1 MRMRNVKRWLTSLL
15 CVAMLFS
22 TLSVFGAVPKA
33 KAVSTYDGEAGAAW
47 GRANYKGKY
56 NYSCATFASQCLNA
70 GGFTDVYDAGCTS
83 LRRKLLATGVFVEY
97 PLEVTKQKI
106 YPHSSANNGKV
117 SVGDVLLVH
126 KRGSSTYVHAYVA
139 ETVNDGPL
147 YVVQTSLGDVYGS
160 RHCWFDYNGNTT
172 DYEIVSMH
180 YTGKTPE
187 PDPNRDELGCT
198 TAYAGWYQ
206 VTYRTGASVNSGHNK
221 NWNSKVGEIPYG
233 QYVYISKATGTGS
246 GNLGHIT
253 YNGVERYIAMGMLT
267 RMSGNPIGAVENFW
281 GEEGNVR
288 LTGWAFDWD
297 NCEAQLQINV
307 YLDSELVYQGKA
319 EAERT
324 DINQAY
330 SNVVGSY
337 HGYNFWISTNKTG
350 NHSYSVYAINV
361 GSGDHT
367 CIGSGTVNIP
377 APVEDLCSTAYAGWY
392 YVSADKVEIHS
403 EHNLSS
409 SIREAIKDQRV
420 YVTKATGTGVGQLG
434 HITLSD
440 GKEYYIAMAG
450 LTRLTGVESE
460 AGLTCANASGGYI
473 ISRGSA
479 YNWDDLNE
487 KVTVRIVADSGQE
500 VTVVANQSGYNPL
513 YRWSVLTPNEES
525 QGDNHNFTTKL
536 GVLSG
541 GKHTIHVYVYSSRKG
556 GWIETETQELEVD
569 TVTKLDIES
578 LPAKTEYSVGD
589 TLDTT
594 GLKLKATCELTPW
607 PAMERE
613 VTGDFTCTPMV
624 LNAAGEQTI
633 TVNYRGETTTFKVH
647 VKSNDTEA
655 PVISDV
661 QVTNVTTE
669 GYDVSCTVTDNV
681 GVNRVQ
687 FPTWTDANGQDDL
700 LSDWSINPKASGTR
714 NGDTWTFHVSIA
726 DHNNERG
733 KYITHIYAYD
743 DAGNIQSNINV
754 ASGVEVP
761 VPNPTLTFDA
771 NGGTAEFDTKQ
782 AERGAAYGA
791 LPEAWMDGY
800 VFDGWYTD
808 AVGGSRVSSSTVY
821 TAAGHTTLYAHWMP
835 VASDAEQ
842 GWSLQDGTLIIT
854 SQGAMQD
861 YTSARETPWFSDR
874 ADIRKIVVQNGVTSI
889 GNYAFYGCENVTS
902 VALPSTVTQIGK
914 LAFYGCRNLSSLTLP
929 DSLTMVEDY
938 AFAKASGLGT
948 IAFKGSA
955 PLFGAGVFADV
966 SAEVRYPA
974 EDSTWTDAVRQS
986 YTGNVSWAGVS
997 EAELTVQTSDLQL
1010 NDPELEALLADSCV

>member
-1 MRMRNVKRWLTSLL
+1 MRNVKRWLTSLL

-22 TLSVFGAVPKA
+22 TLSVFSSMPKA
-33 KAVSTYDGEAGAAW
+33 KAAGMSIAELQVKYPHNKYWNHYGMSGNNADGYTDHECTGHKYCNWFMHNGTKWSSQCMGFAHQLAYLYSGRDPISGSGWSILWYKNDNAAYRSAIDNVKTGDVITYYESTSTSAKKTHTVFVTGVSGETVYLAECNYGGRCVIHW
-47 GRANYKGKY
+47 GRTMTKTQFKNLV
-56 NYSCATFASQCLNA
+56 NENTSIRICPS
-70 GGFTDVYDAGCTS
+70 DVSPNPD
-83 LRRKLLATGVFVEY
+83 
-97 PLEVTKQKI
+97 P
-106 YPHSSANNGKV
+106 
-117 SVGDVLLVH
+117 DV
-126 KRGSSTYVHAYVA
+126 
-139 ETVNDGPL
+139 D
-147 YVVQTSLGDVYGS
+147 SLGCS
-160 RHCWFDYNGNTT
+160 
-172 DYEIVSMH
+172 
-180 YTGKTPE
+180 
-187 PDPNRDELGCT
+187 

-253 YNGVERYIAMGMLT
+253 YNGVERYIAMGLFKRVNDRT
-267 RMSGNPIGAVENFW
+267 GDPFGALDGCIPEAGGF
-281 GEEGNVR
+281 R
-288 LTGWAFDWD
+288 LIGWALDWD
-297 NCEAQLQINV
+297 APYTALQINV
-307 YLDSELVYQGKA
+307 YLDGQLVLQGKA
-319 EAERT
+319 DAQRT
-324 DINQAY
+324 DLNQNIA
-330 SNVVGSY
+330 GDIGDY
-337 HGYNFWISTNKTG
+337 HGYNLWIPTDKTG
-350 NHSYSVYAINV
+350 EHRYSVYAINEGA
-361 GSGDHT
+361 GSHV
-367 CIGSGTVNIP
+367 CIKEGTVNLPVRDKDGPEISNVQVTNVTNTGYDVSCTVTDP
-377 APVEDLCSTAYAGWY
+377 SGVERVQFPTWTDANGQDDLLSDWGTNPKASGTRNGDTWIFHVNIADHNNEGGTYCTDIHAYDTHGNESGWNAP
-392 YVSADKVEIHS
+392 
-403 EHNLSS
+403 
-409 SIREAIKDQRV
+409 RV
-420 YVTKATGTGVGQLG
+420 YV
-434 HITLSD
+434 
-440 GKEYYIAMAG
+440 
-450 LTRLTGVESE
+450 
-460 AGLTCANASGGYI
+460 
-473 ISRGSA
+473 
-479 YNWDDLNE
+479 
-487 KVTVRIVADSGQE
+487 
-500 VTVVANQSGYNPL
+500 
-513 YRWSVLTPNEES
+513 
-525 QGDNHNFTTKL
+525 
-536 GVLSG
+536 
-541 GKHTIHVYVYSSRKG
+541 
-556 GWIETETQELEVD
+556 
-569 TVTKLDIES
+569 
-578 LPAKTEYSVGD
+578 
-589 TLDTT
+589 
-594 GLKLKATCELTPW
+594 
-607 PAMERE
+607 
-613 VTGDFTCTPMV
+613 
-624 LNAAGEQTI
+624 
-633 TVNYRGETTTFKVH
+633 
-647 VKSNDTEA
+647 DTEL
-655 PVISDV
+655 PVISNV

-714 NGDTWTFHVSIA
+714 DGDTWTFHVSIA

-761 VPNPTLTFDA
+761 VPDPTLTFDA

-808 AVGGSRVSSSTVY
+808 AVGGDRVSSSTVY

>member
-22 TLSVFGAVPKA
+22 TLSVFSSMPKA
-33 KAVSTYDGEAGAAW
+33 KAAGMTIAQLQEKYPHNKYWNHYGMSGNNADGYTNHECTGHNYCNWFIHNGTKWSSQCMGFAHQLAYLYSGRDPISGSGWSILWYKNDNAAYRSAIDNVKTGDVITYYESTSTSAKKTHTVFVTGVSGETVYLAECNYGGRCVIHW
-47 GRANYKGKY
+47 GRTMTKTQFKNLV
-56 NYSCATFASQCLNA
+56 NENTSIRICPS
-70 GGFTDVYDAGCTS
+70 DVSPNPD
-83 LRRKLLATGVFVEY
+83 
-97 PLEVTKQKI
+97 P
-106 YPHSSANNGKV
+106 
-117 SVGDVLLVH
+117 DV
-126 KRGSSTYVHAYVA
+126 
-139 ETVNDGPL
+139 D
-147 YVVQTSLGDVYGS
+147 SLGCS
-160 RHCWFDYNGNTT
+160 
-172 DYEIVSMH
+172 
-180 YTGKTPE
+180 
-187 PDPNRDELGCT
+187 

-253 YNGVERYIAMGMLT
+253 YNGAERYIAMGMLK
-267 RMSGNPIGAVENFW
+267 RMSGDPLGSVDSYGADAGSVWLN
-281 GEEGNVR
+281 
-288 LTGWAFDWD
+288 GWAFDWD
-297 NCEAQLQINV
+297 NCESQLTIEV
-307 YLDSELVYQGKA
+307 CLDDNLVLQGKA
-319 EAERT
+319 DGECSEVNGR
-324 DINQAY
+324 Y
-330 SNVVGSY
+330 SWVVGSY
-337 HGYNFWISTNKTG
+337 HGFSLRANTNLSGSHKMD
-350 NHSYSVYAINV
+350 VYAVNV
-361 GSGDHT
+361 GSGSNK
-367 CIGSGTVNIP
+367 CIGSVWVDIP
-377 APVEDLCSTAYAGWY
+377 AADTTGPEISNVQVTNVTNTGYDVSCTVTDPSGVDRVQFPTWTDANGQDDLLSDWSTNQKARGTQNGDTWTFHVDIADHNNEGGTYCTDIHAYDKYGNDSGWN
-392 YVSADKVEIHS
+392 AP
-403 EHNLSS
+403 
-409 SIREAIKDQRV
+409 RV
-420 YVTKATGTGVGQLG
+420 YV
-434 HITLSD
+434 
-440 GKEYYIAMAG
+440 
-450 LTRLTGVESE
+450 
-460 AGLTCANASGGYI
+460 
-473 ISRGSA
+473 
-479 YNWDDLNE
+479 
-487 KVTVRIVADSGQE
+487 
-500 VTVVANQSGYNPL
+500 
-513 YRWSVLTPNEES
+513 
-525 QGDNHNFTTKL
+525 
-536 GVLSG
+536 
-541 GKHTIHVYVYSSRKG
+541 
-556 GWIETETQELEVD
+556 
-569 TVTKLDIES
+569 
-578 LPAKTEYSVGD
+578 
-589 TLDTT
+589 
-594 GLKLKATCELTPW
+594 
-607 PAMERE
+607 
-613 VTGDFTCTPMV
+613 
-624 LNAAGEQTI
+624 
-633 TVNYRGETTTFKVH
+633 
-647 VKSNDTEA
+647 DTEL
-655 PVISDV
+655 PVISNV

-681 GVNRVQ
+681 GVNRVV
-687 FPTWTDANGQDDL
+687 FPTWTALNDQDDL
-700 LSDWSINPKASGTR
+700 APEWWDVNHTATRGTQ
-714 NGDTWTFHVSIA
+714 NGDTWTFHVNIA
-726 DHNNERG
+726 DHNNEHG
-733 KYITHIYAYD
+733 TYLTHIYAYD
-743 DAGNIQSNINV
+743 DAGNRNV
-754 ASGVEVP
+754 FTLEIEVP
-761 VPNPTLTFDA
+761 VPDPTLTFDA

-800 VFDGWYTD
+800 VFEGWYTD
-808 AVGGSRVSSSTVY
+808 AVGGDRVSSATVY

>member
-1 MRMRNVKRWLTSLL
+1 MRMRNVKRWLSSLL

-206 VTYRTGASVNSGHNK
+206 ETKDKTGASVNADHHK
-221 NWNSKVGEIPYG
+221 NWNSNRKVGEIPYNG
-233 QYVYISKATGTGS
+233 YVYVSKATGTGS

-253 YNGVERYIAMGMLT
+253 YNGNECYVAMGLFT
-267 RMSGNPIGAVENFW
+267 RVNDRTGDPVTAMDSCVGK
-281 GEEGNVR
+281 EGGIS

-297 NCEAQLQINV
+297 SPYESLQIKV
-307 YLDSELVYQGKA
+307 YLQNVLAYQGVA
-319 EAERT
+319 NVERSDLNKNVSG
-324 DINQAY
+324 DI
-330 SNVVGSY
+330 GDY
-337 HGYNFWISTNKTG
+337 HGFNLWVPAEPG
-350 NHSYSVYAINV
+350 NYSYSVYAVNV
-361 GSGDHT
+361 GAGNDTIIDFGFLTVPESDTTGPEISNVQVTNVTNTGYDVSCTVTDPSGVDKVLFPTWITREDGSGD
-367 CIGSGTVNIP
+367 
-377 APVEDLCSTAYAGWY
+377 L
-392 YVSADKVEIHS
+392 AD
-403 EHNLSS
+403 
-409 SIREAIKDQRV
+409 
-420 YVTKATGTGVGQLG
+420 
-434 HITLSD
+434 
-440 GKEYYIAMAG
+440 
-450 LTRLTGVESE
+450 
-460 AGLTCANASGGYI
+460 
-473 ISRGSA
+473 
-479 YNWDDLNE
+479 NWDQDSRIFGTRDGDTW
-487 KVTVRIVADSGQE
+487 KVHINAADHENRSNYITDIRAWDMRG
-500 VTVVANQSGYNPL
+500 N
-513 YRWSVLTPNEES
+513 
-525 QGDNHNFTTKL
+525 L
-536 GVLSG
+536 GSYLG
-541 GKHTIHVYVYSSRKG
+541 IHVN
-556 GWIETETQELEVD
+556 
-569 TVTKLDIES
+569 
-578 LPAKTEYSVGD
+578 
-589 TLDTT
+589 LDT
-594 GLKLKATCELTPW
+594 EL
-607 PAMERE
+607 
-613 VTGDFTCTPMV
+613 
-624 LNAAGEQTI
+624 
-633 TVNYRGETTTFKVH
+633 
-647 VKSNDTEA
+647 

-700 LSDWSINPKASGTR
+700 LSDWSINPKASGTQ
-714 NGDTWTFHVSIA
+714 NGDTWTFHVNIA
-726 DHNNERG
+726 DHNNEHG
-733 KYITHIYAYD
+733 TYLTHIYAYD
-743 DAGNIQSNINV
+743 DAGNRNV
-754 ASGVEVP
+754 FTLEIEVP

-808 AVGGSRVSSSTVY
+808 AVGGDRVSSATVY

>member
-22 TLSVFGAVPKA
+22 TLSVFSSMPKA
-33 KAVSTYDGEAGAAW
+33 KAAGMSIAELQVKYPHNKYWNHYGMSGNNADGYTDHECTGHKYCNWFMHNGTKWSSQCMGFAHQLAYLYSGRDPISGSGWSILWYKNDNAAYRSAIDNVKTGDVITYYESTSTSAKKTHTVFVTGVSGETVYLAECNYGGRCVIHW
-47 GRANYKGKY
+47 GRTMTKTQFKNLV
-56 NYSCATFASQCLNA
+56 NENTSIRICPS
-70 GGFTDVYDAGCTS
+70 DVSPNPD
-83 LRRKLLATGVFVEY
+83 
-97 PLEVTKQKI
+97 P
-106 YPHSSANNGKV
+106 
-117 SVGDVLLVH
+117 DV
-126 KRGSSTYVHAYVA
+126 
-139 ETVNDGPL
+139 D
-147 YVVQTSLGDVYGS
+147 SLGCS
-160 RHCWFDYNGNTT
+160 
-172 DYEIVSMH
+172 
-180 YTGKTPE
+180 
-187 PDPNRDELGCT
+187 

-246 GNLGHIT
+246 GNLGHIL
-253 YNGVERYIAMGMLT
+253 YDGAERYIAMGLLK
-267 RMSGNPIGAVENFW
+267 RMSGDPIGSVDSYGTDAGSVWLN
-281 GEEGNVR
+281 
-288 LTGWAFDWD
+288 GWAFDWD
-297 NCEAQLQINV
+297 NCEEQLQINV
-307 YLDSELVYQGKA
+307 YLDDNLVLQGKA
-319 EAERT
+319 DGENSDVNGR
-324 DINQAY
+324 Y
-330 SNVVGSY
+330 SWVVGSY
-337 HGYNFWISTNKTG
+337 HGFSLRANTNLSGSHKMD
-350 NHSYSVYAINV
+350 VYAINV
-361 GSGDHT
+361 GSGANK
-367 CIGSGTVNIP
+367 CIGSVWVDIP
-377 APVEDLCSTAYAGWY
+377 AA
-392 YVSADKVEIHS
+392 
-403 EHNLSS
+403 
-409 SIREAIKDQRV
+409 
-420 YVTKATGTGVGQLG
+420 
-434 HITLSD
+434 
-440 GKEYYIAMAG
+440 
-450 LTRLTGVESE
+450 
-460 AGLTCANASGGYI
+460 
-473 ISRGSA
+473 
-479 YNWDDLNE
+479 
-487 KVTVRIVADSGQE
+487 
-500 VTVVANQSGYNPL
+500 
-513 YRWSVLTPNEES
+513 
-525 QGDNHNFTTKL
+525 
-536 GVLSG
+536 
-541 GKHTIHVYVYSSRKG
+541 
-556 GWIETETQELEVD
+556 
-569 TVTKLDIES
+569 
-578 LPAKTEYSVGD
+578 
-589 TLDTT
+589 DTT
-594 GLKLKATCELTPW
+594 GPEISNVQVTNVTNTGYDVSCTVTDPSGVDKVLFPTWIT
-607 PAMERE
+607 RE
-613 VTGDFTCTPMV
+613 DGSDDLADNWGQDSRIFGTRDGDTWKV
-624 LNAAGEQTI
+624 HINAADHENRSNYI
-633 TVNYRGETTTFKVH
+633 TDIRAWDMRGNLGSYLGIHVNL
-647 VKSNDTEA
+647 DTEL

-714 NGDTWTFHVSIA
+714 NGDTWTFQVSIA

-743 DAGNIQSNINV
+743 DAGNIQSNVNV

>member
-1 MRMRNVKRWLTSLL
+1 MRMRNVKRWLASLL
-15 CVAMLFS
+15 CAGLLCQMTVLPAF
-22 TLSVFGAVPKA
+22 A
-33 KAVSTYDGEAGAAW
+33 EAGIEETLANGTATTAEELETENGW
-47 GRANYKGKY
+47 SLADLKSQFPEGRYWNHMDNPG
-56 NYSCATFASQCLNA
+56 ASNNDPMH
-70 GGFTDVYDAGCTS
+70 TSSTPCTS
-83 LRRKLLATGVFVEY
+83 HGSKGY
-97 PLEVTKQKI
+97 
-106 YPHSSANNGKV
+106 N
-117 SVGDVLLVH
+117 
-126 KRGSSTYVHAYVA
+126 SSTCNHFGSGYYCCWGYADQVGYLYSGSNPEKWTKLEGTSAINYLDNLKTGDIVRFRFNSGAEHSMFVTSVTSSRVYYTDCNVDGKCGISWSHSQTRAYFKENSRTLWVRVCPVGES
-139 ETVNDGPL
+139 ETPAP
-147 YVVQTSLGDVYGS
+147 T
-160 RHCWFDYNGNTT
+160 
-172 DYEIVSMH
+172 
-180 YTGKTPE
+180 
-187 PDPNRDELGCT
+187 PDPNVDSLGCT
-198 TAYAGWYQ
+198 TKYAGWY
-206 VTYRTGASVNSGHNK
+206 VVGSTAANINSGHNK
-221 NWNSKVGEIPYG
+221 NWNSSIGETFHANGLI
-233 QYVYISKATGTGS
+233 YVTKATGVGS
-246 GNLGHIT
+246 GNLGHVN
-253 YNGVERYIAMGMLT
+253 YGGQERYVAMGMLASKYT
-267 RMSGNPIGAVENFW
+267 GLIGNGNSKKEVDWATGQYNI
-281 GEEGNVR
+281 EGYA
-288 LTGWAFDWD
+288 WDWD
-297 NCEAQLQINV
+297 NTNAQVKIEL
-307 YLDSELVYQGKA
+307 YLDSQLSAVTYANQYEDYPRRFYYALTDEGNPGYYHGFSIPIQVKDPGTHTV
-319 EAERT
+319 RT
-324 DINQAY
+324 VAY
-330 SNVVGSY
+330 SADGQTS
-337 HGYNFWISTNKTG
+337 KE
-350 NHSYSVYAINV
+350 
-361 GSGDHT
+361 
-367 CIGSGTVNIP
+367 IGSLTIETP
-377 APVEDLCSTAYAGWY
+377 AVTNLEVATMPN
-392 YVSADKVEIHS
+392 KVDYKVG
-403 EHNLSS
+403 
-409 SIREAIKDQRV
+409 EAFD
-420 YVTKATGTGVGQLG
+420 ATGLVLRATRYGIWAGTSTSQRTEFVTTGY
-434 HITLSD
+434 T
-440 GKEYYIAMAG
+440 Y
-450 LTRLTGVESE
+450 TP
-460 AGLTCANASGGYI
+460 
-473 ISRGSA
+473 
-479 YNWDDLNE
+479 E
-487 KVTVRIVADSGQE
+487 K
-500 VTVVANQSGYNPL
+500 
-513 YRWSVLTPNEES
+513 
-525 QGDNHNFTTKL
+525 FTTA
-536 GVLSG
+536 GD
-541 GKHTIHVYVYSSRKG
+541 
-556 GWIETETQELEVD
+556 Q
-569 TVTKLDIES
+569 TVT
-578 LPAKTEYSVGD
+578 
-589 TLDTT
+589 
-594 GLKLKATCELTPW
+594 ATYYGQSTS
-607 PAMERE
+607 
-613 VTGDFTCTPMV
+613 FT
-624 LNAAGEQTI
+624 
-633 TVNYRGETTTFKVH
+633 VH
-647 VKSNDTEA
+647 VKANDVEA
-655 PVISDV
+655 PVISNV

-743 DAGNIQSNINV
+743 DAGNIQSNVNV

>member
-1 MRMRNVKRWLTSLL
+1 VRMRNVKRWLASLL

-22 TLSVFGAVPKA
+22 TLSVFSSMPKA
-33 KAVSTYDGEAGAAW
+33 KAAGMSIAELQVKYPHNKYWNHYGMSGNNADGYTDHECTGHKYCNWFMHNGTKWSSQCMGFAHQLAYLYSGRDPISGSGWSILWYKNDNAAYRSAIDNVKTGDVITYYESTSTSAKKTHTVFVTGVSGETVYLAECNYGGRCVIHW
-47 GRANYKGKY
+47 GRTMTKTQFKNLV
-56 NYSCATFASQCLNA
+56 NENTSIRICPS
-70 GGFTDVYDAGCTS
+70 DVSPNPD
-83 LRRKLLATGVFVEY
+83 
-97 PLEVTKQKI
+97 P
-106 YPHSSANNGKV
+106 
-117 SVGDVLLVH
+117 DV
-126 KRGSSTYVHAYVA
+126 
-139 ETVNDGPL
+139 D
-147 YVVQTSLGDVYGS
+147 SLGCS
-160 RHCWFDYNGNTT
+160 
-172 DYEIVSMH
+172 
-180 YTGKTPE
+180 
-187 PDPNRDELGCT
+187 

-253 YNGVERYIAMGMLT
+253 YNGAERYIAMGMLK
-267 RMSGNPIGAVENFW
+267 RMSGDPLGSVDSYGADAGSVWLN
-281 GEEGNVR
+281 
-288 LTGWAFDWD
+288 GWAFDWD
-297 NCEAQLQINV
+297 NCEEQLKIDV
-307 YLDSELVYQGKA
+307 YLDSDFALQGTA
-319 EAERT
+319 NGERS
-324 DINQAY
+324 DVNGSY
-330 SNVVGSY
+330 SGVVGSY
-337 HGYNFWISTNKTG
+337 HGFNLRINTNLTG
-350 NHSYSVYAINV
+350 SHRMDVYAINV
-361 GSGDHT
+361 GSG
-367 CIGSGTVNIP
+367 
-377 APVEDLCSTAYAGWY
+377 
-392 YVSADKVEIHS
+392 ADKC
-403 EHNLSS
+403 
-409 SIREAIKDQRV
+409 
-420 YVTKATGTGVGQLG
+420 LG
-434 HITLSD
+434 YFWVDIP
-440 GKEYYIAMAG
+440 
-450 LTRLTGVESE
+450 
-460 AGLTCANASGGYI
+460 
-473 ISRGSA
+473 SA
-479 YNWDDLNE
+479 
-487 KVTVRIVADSGQE
+487 
-500 VTVVANQSGYNPL
+500 
-513 YRWSVLTPNEES
+513 
-525 QGDNHNFTTKL
+525 
-536 GVLSG
+536 
-541 GKHTIHVYVYSSRKG
+541 
-556 GWIETETQELEVD
+556 
-569 TVTKLDIES
+569 
-578 LPAKTEYSVGD
+578 
-589 TLDTT
+589 DTT
-594 GLKLKATCELTPW
+594 GPEISNVQVTNVTNEGYDVSCTVTDPSGVDKVMFPTWIT
-607 PAMERE
+607 RE
-613 VTGDFTCTPMV
+613 DGSNDLGDWGNDSKFVGTRDGDTWKV
-624 LNAAGEQTI
+624 HINAADHENRSNYI
-633 TVNYRGETTTFKVH
+633 TDIRAWDMRGNLGSYLGIHVNLDMEL
-647 VKSNDTEA
+647 
-655 PVISDV
+655 PVISNV

-743 DAGNIQSNINV
+743 DAGNIQSNVNV

-761 VPNPTLTFDA
+761 VPDPTLTFDA

-808 AVGGSRVSSSTVY
+808 AVGGDRVSSSTVY

-986 YTGNVSWAGVS
+986 YTGNVSWVGVS

>member
-22 TLSVFGAVPKA
+22 TLSVFSSMPKA
-33 KAVSTYDGEAGAAW
+33 KAAGMTIAQLQEKYPHNKYWNHYGMSGNNADGYTNHECTGHNYCNWFIHNGTKWSSQCMGFAHQLAYLYSGRDPISGSGWSILWYKNDNAAYRSAIDNVKTGDVITYYESTSTSAKKTHTVFVTGVSGETVDLAECNYGGRCVIHW
-47 GRANYKGKY
+47 GRTMTKTQFKNLV
-56 NYSCATFASQCLNA
+56 NENTSIRICPS
-70 GGFTDVYDAGCTS
+70 DVSPNPD
-83 LRRKLLATGVFVEY
+83 
-97 PLEVTKQKI
+97 P
-106 YPHSSANNGKV
+106 
-117 SVGDVLLVH
+117 DV
-126 KRGSSTYVHAYVA
+126 
-139 ETVNDGPL
+139 D
-147 YVVQTSLGDVYGS
+147 SLGCS
-160 RHCWFDYNGNTT
+160 
-172 DYEIVSMH
+172 
-180 YTGKTPE
+180 
-187 PDPNRDELGCT
+187 

-253 YNGVERYIAMGMLT
+253 YNGAERYIAMGMLT
-267 RMSGNPIGAVENFW
+267 RMSGDPLGSVDSYGADAGSVWLN
-281 GEEGNVR
+281 
-288 LTGWAFDWD
+288 GWAFDWD
-297 NCEAQLQINV
+297 NCEEQLQINV
-307 YLDSELVYQGKA
+307 YLDDNLVLQGKA
-319 EAERT
+319 DGECSEV
-324 DINQAY
+324 NGSY
-330 SNVVGSY
+330 SWVVGSY
-337 HGYNFWISTNKTG
+337 HGFSLRANTNLSGSHKMD
-350 NHSYSVYAINV
+350 VYAINV
-361 GSGDHT
+361 GSGANK
-367 CIGSGTVNIP
+367 CIGSVWVDIPAADTTGPEISNVQVTNVTNTGYDVSCTVTDPSGVERVQFPTWTDANGQDDLLSDWGTNPKASGTRNGDTWIFHVNIADHNNEGGTYCTDIHAYDTHGNESGWN
-377 APVEDLCSTAYAGWY
+377 AP
-392 YVSADKVEIHS
+392 
-403 EHNLSS
+403 
-409 SIREAIKDQRV
+409 RV
-420 YVTKATGTGVGQLG
+420 YV
-434 HITLSD
+434 
-440 GKEYYIAMAG
+440 
-450 LTRLTGVESE
+450 
-460 AGLTCANASGGYI
+460 
-473 ISRGSA
+473 
-479 YNWDDLNE
+479 
-487 KVTVRIVADSGQE
+487 
-500 VTVVANQSGYNPL
+500 
-513 YRWSVLTPNEES
+513 
-525 QGDNHNFTTKL
+525 
-536 GVLSG
+536 
-541 GKHTIHVYVYSSRKG
+541 
-556 GWIETETQELEVD
+556 
-569 TVTKLDIES
+569 
-578 LPAKTEYSVGD
+578 
-589 TLDTT
+589 
-594 GLKLKATCELTPW
+594 
-607 PAMERE
+607 
-613 VTGDFTCTPMV
+613 
-624 LNAAGEQTI
+624 
-633 TVNYRGETTTFKVH
+633 
-647 VKSNDTEA
+647 DTEL
-655 PVISDV
+655 PVISNV

-681 GVNRVQ
+681 GVNRVV
-687 FPTWTDANGQDDL
+687 FPTWTALNDQDDL
-700 LSDWSINPKASGTR
+700 APEWWDVNHTATRGTQ
-714 NGDTWTFHVSIA
+714 NGDTWTFHVNIA
-726 DHNNERG
+726 DHNNEHG
-733 KYITHIYAYD
+733 TYLTHIYAYD
-743 DAGNIQSNINV
+743 DAGNRNV
-754 ASGVEVP
+754 FTLEIEVP

-808 AVGGSRVSSSTVY
+808 AVGGDRVSSSTVY